1 MKKLFALILAVALMA
16 TMSVT
21 AFAANTTGGSTEVS
35 FNVDPTYTITIPA
48 TVELQKKV
56 DGNTVTY
63 ENDYTIEAVAG
74 VRLLKNE
81 YIEVAVAS
89 DFTMQT
95 TEGATLAYSIT
106 AGGNA
111 VANNGVVAEFATDKN
126 AQSITIH
133 IAANDPDFAGEY
145 NDTVTFTVA
154 VKDVPKPLISFT
166 IDGTSYQAE
175 EGMTWG
181 DWVNSEYDND
191 EFRVDINAIKKGFSF
206 VSNGGSNIV
215 YTDNQI
221 TANAAYVF
229 GSLTENL

>member
-1 MKKLFALILAVALMA
+1 MKKLFALILTVAMLA

-21 AFAANTTGGSTEVS
+21 AFAANAEGGSTELS
-35 FNVDPTYTITIPA
+35 FNVDPTYTVTIPA
-48 TVELQKKV
+48 TVELERQE
-56 DGNTVTY
+56 DNGTVTY
-63 ENDYTIEAVAG
+63 ENDYTLTAQAG
-74 VRLLKNE
+74 VRLKKGE
-81 YIEVAVAS
+81 YIEVTIAS
-89 DFTMQT
+89 DYVMETPQ
-95 TEGATLAYSIT
+95 GATLAYT
-106 AGGNA
+106 VTKDGNA
-111 VANNGVVAEFATDKN
+111 LDNDVVATFTTDK
-126 AQSITIH
+126 AEQTATIH

-145 NDTVTFTVA
+145 KDTVTFTLE

-191 EFRVDINAIKKGFSF
+191 EFSVDINAIKKGSSF

-215 YTDNQI
+215 YTNNQI

>member
-1 MKKLFALILAVALMA
+1 MKKLFSFILTVALMA

-48 TVELQKKV
+48 TVELQKV
-56 DGNTVTY
+56 EDNGTVTY
-63 ENDYTIEAVAG
+63 ENDYTLTAQAG
-74 VRLLKNE
+74 VRLKKGE
-81 YIEVAVAS
+81 YIEVTIAS
-89 DFTMQT
+89 DYVMETPQ
-95 TEGATLAYSIT
+95 GATLAYTIT
-106 AGGNA
+106 KGGA
-111 VANNGVVAEFATDKN
+111 ALVDEVVATFTTDK
-126 AQSITIH
+126 AEQSSTIH
-133 IAANDPDFAGEY
+133 IAAGDPDYAGEY
-145 NDTVTFTVA
+145 KDTVTFTVA
-154 VKDVPKPLISFT
+154 VKAVPKPLISFT

-191 EFRVDINAIKKGFSF
+191 EFSVDINAIKKGFSF

-215 YTDNQI
+215 YTNNQI
-221 TANAAYVF
+221 TANAAYVL